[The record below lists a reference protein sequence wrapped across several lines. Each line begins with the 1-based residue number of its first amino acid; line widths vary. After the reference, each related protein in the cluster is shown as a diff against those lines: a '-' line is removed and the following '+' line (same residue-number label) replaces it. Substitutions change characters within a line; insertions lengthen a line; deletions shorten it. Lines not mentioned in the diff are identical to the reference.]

1 MGTLTKQIYR
11 YTHPR
16 NMRHNE
22 NLWPYVKIKRDGTGA
37 ISDLFYKGQ
46 RFPLVNLSELKHSF
60 SGEVLLIAT
69 GPSINNI
76 DFSLIPDLPA
86 AGVNGAWHLSKRLD
100 FKLYVIVDMIFIDN
114 QHELLKEIVAKK
126 NIILFTTMHGIVR
139 LANKFSPENIC
150 CCVAVIED
158 KCFPIYQPTIN
169 RDEVYNKLHA
179 HKDIDFSSENKN
191 IAFSH
196 DIRTGI
202 FDAGTVVY
210 WTLQILAFLGFKKIY
225 VAGLDMNNFSSPRFY
240 ENPNSMLPSFL
251 ENKLQDIIIPAFKL
265 ASNSLKQVNIE
276 VINLSIESAI
286 PAHIFSKMDYR
297 DVFK

>member
-1 MGTLTKQIYR
+1 MGTFTKQIYR

-46 RFPLVNLSELKHSF
+46 NFPLVNLSELKNSF
-60 SGEVLLIAT
+60 SGEVLLTAT

-86 AGVNGAWHLSKRLD
+86 AGVNGAWHLSKKLD
-100 FKLYVIVDMIFIDN
+100 FKIYVIVDMIFIDN
-114 QHELLKEIVAKK
+114 QYELLKKIIADRS
-126 NIILFTTMHGIVR
+126 IILFTTMHGIVR
-139 LANKFSPENIC
+139 LANKFSPGNILC
-150 CCVAVIED
+150 RVALIED
-158 KCFPIYQPTIN
+158 KCFAIYQPAIN
-169 RDEVYNKLHA
+169 RDEVYNKLHTQ
-179 HKDIDFSSENKN
+179 KDIDFSSENKN

-202 FDAGTVVY
+202 FDAGTVAY
-210 WTLQILAFLGFKKIY
+210 WSLQILAFLGFKKIY
-225 VAGLDMNNFSSPRFY
+225 IAGLDMTNFSSPRFY
-240 ENPNSMLPSFL
+240 ETKNSMLPSFL

-265 ASNSLKQVNIE
+265 ASDSLKKINIE
-276 VINLSIESAI
+276 VINLSTESAI
-286 PAHIFSKMDYR
+286 PAHIFLKMDYR